1 MELTDYEIALQKYY
15 SNLES
20 FKMPLNSW
28 SFYSSAFQTM
38 KNELS
43 DVRLLQTL
51 VVHNSWQQSWNF
63 NEEFANDTV
72 IVVTD
77 ASLKIVF
84 ASKNMVEM
92 NGYLPNEVIG
102 NSPRMFQGELTNP
115 DISAQIGLAVRNQQP
130 FDKVIL
136 NYCKDGSLYKC
147 HIKGF
152 PIFNDKGELK
162 NFIAFENIAA

>member
-15 SNLES
+15 SDLNS
-20 FKMPLNSW
+20 YRMPLNSW
-28 SFYSSAFQTM
+28 NFYASAYQNL

-43 DVRLLQTL
+43 DIRLLETL
-51 VVHNSWQQSWNF
+51 VLHNSWQQNWNF

-77 ASLKIVF
+77 ASLNIVF

-92 NGYLPNEVIG
+92 NGYVPDEVIG
-102 NSPRMFQGELTNP
+102 NSPRMFQGELTNTE
-115 DISAQIGLAVRNQQP
+115 ISAEIGVAVRNKQP
-130 FDKVIL
+130 FEKVIV

-162 NFIAFENIAA
+162 NFIAFEKIAA

>member
-1 MELTDYEIALQKYY
+1 VELTDYEIALQKYY
-15 SNLES
+15 SKLEGY
-20 FKMPLNSW
+20 KMPLNSW
-28 SFYSSAFQTM
+28 SFYASAFQTM
-38 KNELS
+38 KNELA
-43 DVRLLQTL
+43 DVRMLQALVLL
-51 VVHNSWQQSWNF
+51 NSWQQNWNF

-92 NGYLPNEVIG
+92 NGYVPEEVIG
-102 NSPRMFQGELTNP
+102 NSPRMFQGELTNTT
-115 DISAQIGLAVRNQQP
+115 ISSEIGLAVRNQQP

-147 HIKGF
+147 RIKGF